1 MINKELHTYFSS
13 PIGYLVIALFIIS
26 NGLFLFVFK
35 TDFNMLNAGFADL
48 NSFFYLSP
56 WLFIFIIPAMTMRSF
71 SDEIQSGTIEI
82 LKTTPLSNWQ
92 IVLGKFFSSLI
103 LVLILLILS
112 LLYVYTIYQLG
123 NPIGNL
129 DVASIFGA
137 YLGLVFLASS
147 FISIGLFASTLS
159 KNQIVAFLLAVFL
172 SFILF
177 YGFEFLADL
186 SNNAILTIKNLG
198 MYEHFQNL
206 SKGVIDTRDVIYF
219 ISISALFLVI
229 TKLKVEKL

>member
-103 LVLILLILS
+103 IVLILLILS

>member
-123 NPIGNL
+123 NPKGNL
-129 DVASIFGA
+129 DVASTFGA

-147 FISIGLFASTLS
+147 FISVGLFASTLS

-172 SFILF
+172 SFVLF

-186 SNNAILTIKNLG
+186 SNNTILTIKNLG

>member
-103 LVLILLILS
+103 IVLILLILS

-123 NPIGNL
+123 NPKGNL
-129 DVASIFGA
+129 DFASIFGA